1 MGGLGFPQHTLEILQ
16 KISKFYHNPE
26 KSRTFFCNPRATELC
41 MQTFPLLHKALSHD
55 LRQSYRLSAPE
66 LPSSSRLEATDV

>member
-16 KISKFYHNPE
+16 KISKVYHNPE

-41 MQTFPLLHKALSHD
+41 MQTFRLLHAE
-55 LRQSYRLSAPE
+55 PIE
-66 LPSSSRLEATDV
+66 L